1 MAKLVLDGVVKHL
14 GGKPVVKG
22 LNLEIDSGKLVC
34 LLGSS
39 GCGKTTTLRMIAGF
53 LMPDAGRILLD
64 DVPIIHIPPE
74 KRPTAMVFQQYALW
88 PHMDVFSN
96 IAFGLQVRKVSRQAI
111 RERVHEVLKLV
122 RLEGYERSYP
132 AQLSGGQQQ
141 RVALARALV
150 LEPKVLLLDEP
161 LSNLDTKLREQ
172 VREEIREIQQRV
184 GITTVFVTHDQ
195 DEALSISDRVAVLEA
210 GYLEQYAVPNTLYK
224 EPATVYVASF
234 IGAMNLYSGQLKEQ
248 GVEIDGTFI
257 PCQQFSAHVE
267 GNVTIAVRPEDV
279 SIVNDEQEGA
289 VATVAQQI
297 TRGHYQEL
305 VLTAPFGN
313 VRAFVSNDIA
323 IQERVYYM
331 FRRVLIYQDGKLVQN
346 PVEDKGTVSSPIP
359 LKRHLSS

>member
-1 MAKLVLDGVVKHL
+1 
-14 GGKPVVKG
+14 
-22 LNLEIDSGKLVC
+22 
-34 LLGSS
+34 
-39 GCGKTTTLRMIAGF
+39 
-53 LMPDAGRILLD
+53 
-64 DVPIIHIPPE
+64 
-74 KRPTAMVFQQYALW
+74 
-88 PHMDVFSN
+88 
-96 IAFGLQVRKVSRQAI
+96 VRKVSRQAI
-111 RERVHEVLKLV
+111 RERVHDVLKLV

-210 GYLEQYAVPNTLYK
+210 GYLEQYAVPTTLYK
-224 EPATVYVASF
+224 QPATVYVASF
-234 IGAMNLYSGQLKEQ
+234 IGAMNLYDGQLKEQ
-248 GVEIDGTFI
+248 GIEIDGTFI
-257 PCQQFSAHVE
+257 PCQQFSAHAE

-279 SIVNDEQEGA
+279 CITDNVQGGVA
-289 VATVAQQI
+289 ATVAQQI

-323 IQERVYYM
+323 IQERVHYM
-331 FRRVLIYQDGKLVQN
+331 FRRVLIYQDGRLVQE
-346 PVEDKGTVSSPIP
+346 PVEDKSTVSSPIP
-359 LKRHLSS
+359 LKRYPSS

>member
-34 LLGSS
+34 LLGAS

-53 LMPDAGRILLD
+53 LTPDAGRILLD
-64 DVPIIHIPPE
+64 GAPIMHLPPE

-88 PHMDVFSN
+88 PHMDVFHN
-96 IAFGLQVRKVSRQAI
+96 IAFGLQVRRLSRQVI
-111 RERVHEVLKLV
+111 QEGVKETLKLV

-184 GITTVFVTHDQ
+184 GITTIFVTHDQ
-195 DEALSISDRVAVLEA
+195 DEALSISDQVAVLEA
-210 GYLEQYAVPNTLYK
+210 GYLEQYAEPDTLYK

-234 IGAMNLYSGQLKEQ
+234 IGAMNIYSGQLEGQ
-248 GVEIDGTFI
+248 GVVVNGTFI
-257 PCQQFSAHVE
+257 PCQQFFARAE
-267 GNVTIAVRPEDV
+267 GRVDIAVRPEDV
-279 SIVNDEQEGA
+279 CIVDEEQGGA
-289 VATVAQQI
+289 TATVKQRI
-297 TRGHYQEL
+297 PRGHYQEL
-305 VLTAPFGN
+305 VLAAPFGN
-313 VRAFVSNDIA
+313 VRAFVSNDISTGG
-323 IQERVYYM
+323 RVQYM
-331 FRRVLIYQDGKLVQN
+331 FRRALIYREGKLVR
-346 PVEDKGTVSSPIP
+346 GGC
-359 LKRHLSS
+359 RR